1 MDRYLAI
8 LEVSQKQAY
17 IFGSNKVRD
26 NIVNSTIIAYVLGED
41 YIEKVLSKFGY
52 DKENEKFVRRA
63 KIKMSGNIYSSR
75 GLYIDDN
82 LYVIGF
88 DGNVI
93 VLDMDNYNELLRFKM
108 K

>member
-1 MDRYLAI
+1 
-8 LEVSQKQAY
+8 
-17 IFGSNKVRD
+17 
-26 NIVNSTIIAYVLGED
+26 
-41 YIEKVLSKFGY
+41 
-52 DKENEKFVRRA
+52 
-63 KIKMSGNIYSSR
+63 MSGNIYSSR